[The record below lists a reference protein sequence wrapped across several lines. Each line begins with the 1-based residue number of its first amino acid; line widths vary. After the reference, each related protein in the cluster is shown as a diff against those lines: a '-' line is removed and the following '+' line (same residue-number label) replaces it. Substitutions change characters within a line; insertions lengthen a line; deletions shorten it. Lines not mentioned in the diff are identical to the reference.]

1 MKAVI
6 VWPQSL
12 IYMKQVSFQA
22 LQHLQNKDNAFC
34 VVVASFGRKTFDR
47 LTFGEQTFLHR
58 RLSTL

>member
-34 VVVASFGRKTFDR
+34 VVVVSFGRKTFDR
-47 LTFGEQTFLHR
+47 LALSQQTFLHR
-58 RLSTL
+58 RLST